1 MKVSRYYTV
10 LREADSFRY
19 DEKVMT
25 PEKAKEFLDNVV
37 SLSNLDREHVVVIH
51 MNAKGEPIGF
61 ETVAIGG
68 QTACTLEMKYL
79 FKSAILN
86 NAYAILMAHNHPT
99 GYVQPSQEDK
109 EVTKRLIDCGKI
121 LGIQVVDSIIV
132 GANNVFSFRK
142 ESNLF
147 SNF

>member
-1 MKVSRYYTV
+1 MMKVSRYYTV

-25 PEKAKEFLDNVV
+25 PEKAKEFLDN
-37 SLSNLDREHVVVIH
+37 VVIH